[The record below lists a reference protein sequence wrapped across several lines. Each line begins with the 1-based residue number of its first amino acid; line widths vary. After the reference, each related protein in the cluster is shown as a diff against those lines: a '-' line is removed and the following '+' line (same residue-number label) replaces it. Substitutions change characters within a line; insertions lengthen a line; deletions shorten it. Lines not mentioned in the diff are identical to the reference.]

1 MRFLLSGVLLA
12 VGLKAHAQAPI
23 FIPPLVTGDSIKLV
37 LRQGTMQFYPGVQTA
52 TIGYNGAF
60 LGPTIVLNKGQRV
73 SMRVENE
80 LPDTTT
86 THWHGLHV
94 APKNDGGPHTP
105 IPPGTTWSPFFPI
118 LNEAST
124 CWYHPHLHM
133 HTMEQVLMGA
143 AGFIIVRD
151 GSDSLLRLPR
161 RYGVDDFPLVCQF
174 KTLDPVTHQFVMSD
188 EKDNTVMVNGSIQGR
203 LDVPAQMVRLR
214 VLNGSSHRY
223 FMLAFSD
230 NRAFSVIAGD
240 GGLLD
245 APVSLASLMLA
256 PGERAELLVD
266 CNGQEGRTFTLRQLG
281 TRLPAG
287 YPGGPPS
294 AMGMGGALG
303 TLDNKDV
310 DILTLRVVPP
320 TPDPVFAV
328 PVTLR
333 RHEPLDI
340 TNATVRKF
348 TINGAPMMSMTSFVI
363 NGTTYRKARIDF
375 TTTEGSVMI
384 WEISNQSLM
393 PHPWHVHGNPFR
405 ILSING
411 APAPAHLR
419 GNKDVVDIPPMGGTI
434 RIATR
439 YEDFADGDVP
449 YMYHCHILSH
459 EDNGMMGQF
468 LVEPSATSTSDP
480 PVITTLRAVAYPNP
494 SRTFWLVDGSGV
506 NGHLAAQLVDL
517 TGRVVDSPSVLQQ
530 GSSFSISIGSKAFPG
545 GAYYLRLSDAQTS
558 HVLRLLNK

>member
-1 MRFLLSGVLLA
+1 MRIFCSPFISLAPQGPQRPLLPTRAHRNRGAGGIEAAHNRSLWKWLLLSGVLLA

-23 FIPPLVTGDSIKLV
+23 FIPPAVTGDSINLI

-203 LDVPAQMVRLR
+203 LDVPAQMVRHR

-223 FMLAFSD
+223 GIGRGRKRYQKRTKKRREA
-230 NRAFSVIAGD
+230 RA
-240 GGLLD
+240 
-245 APVSLASLMLA
+245 
-256 PGERAELLVD
+256 
-266 CNGQEGRTFTLRQLG
+266 
-281 TRLPAG
+281 
-287 YPGGPPS
+287 
-294 AMGMGGALG
+294 
-303 TLDNKDV
+303 K
-310 DILTLRVVPP
+310 
-320 TPDPVFAV
+320 
-328 PVTLR
+328 
-333 RHEPLDI
+333 
-340 TNATVRKF
+340 
-348 TINGAPMMSMTSFVI
+348 
-363 NGTTYRKARIDF
+363 
-375 TTTEGSVMI
+375 
-384 WEISNQSLM
+384 
-393 PHPWHVHGNPFR
+393 
-405 ILSING
+405 
-411 APAPAHLR
+411 
-419 GNKDVVDIPPMGGTI
+419 
-434 RIATR
+434 
-439 YEDFADGDVP
+439 
-449 YMYHCHILSH
+449 
-459 EDNGMMGQF
+459 
-468 LVEPSATSTSDP
+468 
-480 PVITTLRAVAYPNP
+480 
-494 SRTFWLVDGSGV
+494 
-506 NGHLAAQLVDL
+506 
-517 TGRVVDSPSVLQQ
+517 
-530 GSSFSISIGSKAFPG
+530 
-545 GAYYLRLSDAQTS
+545 
-558 HVLRLLNK
+558 